1 MPTPGPTAVSLHPTL
16 FTDVTASAGID
27 FLHHEPSAEIVPL
40 GGGMVV
46 FDFNKDGFDDIYV
59 TDSGGGGGLTH
70 STAITETVLSLIPPL
85 RPV

>member
-1 MPTPGPTAVSLHPTL
+1 MSLHPTL

-59 TDSGGGGGLTH
+59 TDSGG
-70 STAITETVLSLIPPL
+70 V
-85 RPV
+85 